1 MRASGTLTDRRPM
14 PSSSELNEGHLDPPV
29 LEEAAEDA

>member
-1 MRASGTLTDRRPM
+1 MRASGTLTDRRFV
-14 PSSSELNEGHLDPPV
+14 PSSEVDDGHLDPPV

>member
-1 MRASGTLTDRRPM
+1 MRASGTLTDRRLL
-14 PSSSELNEGHLDPPV
+14 PSSERNGGHLDPPA